1 MQQKLHRLEGILTGM
16 GSVAVAL
23 SGGVDSGLVAKV
35 ARDRLGDAAIA
46 LTAASPSLP
55 AQERRAVT
63 ELVAR
68 IGIRHLFLDSR
79 ETADPRYRANA
90 PDRCYFCKTN
100 VYEVLVDYAEGEGYR
115 CVVDGTNADDAGD
128 HRPGR
133 RAARERGVR
142 SPLQEAAVGKAEVR
156 AMAKELGLPIWD
168 KPAAA
173 CLASRIP
180 YGSPVTHAKLGQVEA
195 AEALLGALGLRQLRV
210 RHHGQVARLEVEPHD
225 LELVLE
231 HRRRIA
237 RGLKELGFVYVT
249 LDLEGFRSGSM
260 NEALR

>member
-1 MQQKLHRLEGILTGM
+1 M

-35 ARDRLGDAAIA
+35 ARDRLGDSAIA
-46 LTAASPSLP
+46 LTAVSPSLP
-55 AQERRAVT
+55 AQERQAVS
-63 ELVAR
+63 ELVRR
-68 IGIRHLFLDSR
+68 IGIRHRFLDST
-79 ETADPRYRANA
+79 ETDDPRYQANA

-100 VYEVLVDYAEGEGYR
+100 VYEVLIDYAEGEGYR
-115 CVVDGTNADDAGD
+115 CLVDGTNADDVGD

-142 SPLQEAAVGKAEVR
+142 SPLQEAALDKAAVR
-156 AMAKELGLPIWD
+156 ALARELGLPIWD

-180 YGSPVTHAKLGQVEA
+180 YGSAVTSAKLSQVEA
-195 AEALLGALGLRQLRV
+195 AEAMLGALGLRQLRV
-210 RHHGQVARLEVEPHD
+210 RHHGQVARLEVEPRD

-231 HRRRIA
+231 QRRRIA
-237 RGLKELGFVYVT
+237 RELKELGFVYVT

>member
-1 MQQKLHRLEGILTGM
+1 MEQQLRRLEAILTRM

-35 ARDRLGDAAIA
+35 ARERLGDSAIA
-46 LTAASPSLP
+46 LTAVSPSLP
-55 AQERRAVT
+55 AQERQAVA
-63 ELVAR
+63 ELVRR
-68 IGIRHLFLDSR
+68 IGIRHRFLDSR
-79 ETADPRYRANA
+79 ETDDPRYRANA

-100 VYEVLVDYAEGEGYR
+100 VYEVLIDYAEGEGYR
-115 CVVDGTNADDAGD
+115 CLVDGTNADDVGD

-142 SPLQEAAVGKAEVR
+142 SPLQEAALDKAAVR
-156 AMAKELGLPIWD
+156 ALAKELGLPIWD

-180 YGSPVTHAKLGQVEA
+180 YGSSVTPAKLGQVEA

-210 RHHGQVARLEVEPHD
+210 RHHGQVARLEVEPGD
-225 LELVLE
+225 LELVLAQ
-231 HRRRIA
+231 RRRIA
-237 RGLKELGFVYVT
+237 RELKELGFVYVT

>member
-1 MQQKLHRLEGILTGM
+1 MEQKLRRLEGIVGRM

-35 ARDRLGDAAIA
+35 ARDCLGDAAIA
-46 LTAASPSLP
+46 LTAVSPSLA
-55 AQERRAVT
+55 AQERQAVA
-63 ELVAR
+63 ELVRR
-68 IGIRHLFLDSR
+68 IGIRHRYLDSH
-79 ETADPRYRANA
+79 ETEDPRYRANA

-100 VYEVLVDYAEGEGYR
+100 VYEVLIDYAEGEGYR

-142 SPLQEAAVGKAEVR
+142 SPLQEAAVTKAEVR
-156 AMAKELGLPIWD
+156 AMAKDLGLSIWD

-180 YGSPVTHAKLGQVEA
+180 YGSAVTHEKLSQVEA
-195 AEALLGALGLRQLRV
+195 AEARLGALGLGQLRV
-210 RHHGQVARLEVEPHD
+210 RHHGRIARLEVEPRE
-225 LELVLE
+225 LALVLE
-231 HRRRIA
+231 RRQRIA
-237 RGLKELGFVYVT
+237 RELKDLGFVYVT

-260 NEALR
+260 NEVLS

>member
-1 MQQKLHRLEGILTGM
+1 M
-16 GSVAVAL
+16 
-23 SGGVDSGLVAKV
+23 
-35 ARDRLGDAAIA
+35 
-46 LTAASPSLP
+46 
-55 AQERRAVT
+55 
-63 ELVAR
+63 
-68 IGIRHLFLDSR
+68 
-79 ETADPRYRANA
+79 
-90 PDRCYFCKTN
+90 
-100 VYEVLVDYAEGEGYR
+100 
-115 CVVDGTNADDAGD
+115 
-128 HRPGR
+128 
-133 RAARERGVR
+133 R

-180 YGSPVTHAKLGQVEA
+180 YGSPVTHAKLSQVEA

-225 LELVLE
+225 LELVLA